1 MLKSKKITIFLI
13 EDSGKGMKAVS
24 LPSIFLASV
33 FLCLILSA
41 LVVGLIF
48 CDYRISKPKI
58 AELTKAESLCFHQ
71 KTQIAYL
78 ERRILDIHEK
88 LKELN
93 EYDLKLKNVAHI
105 ATGDEG
111 GSLVGVGGS
120 NPGGIGDAMRK
131 TDSGT
136 ERQQAGLEQNPASR
150 DPRQEEQGIH
160 HFLQI
165 RNLLASSHCSQWPVK
180 GWVCSPFGIHASA
193 LSGAVEFH
201 RGVDIA
207 AKENAPVL
215 APEDGMITSV
225 DWREGYGRRV
235 VLSHGLGLVSIFSHL
250 DKVFVSKGERLRQ
263 GDRVAT
269 AGGSGRSSGPY
280 VHYEVQFYG
289 VPVDPQK
296 SLTAFLQ

>member
-120 NPGGIGDAMRK
+120 NPGGIG
-131 TDSGT
+131 SPNGS
-136 ERQQAGLEQNPASR
+136 EGVPASNENWKAPTR
-150 DPRQEEQGIH
+150 SKRI
-160 HFLQI
+160 
-165 RNLLASSHCSQWPVK
+165 SSMKSRKVWNSSSV
-180 GWVCSPFGIHASA
+180 SPG
-193 LSGAVEFH
+193 
-201 RGVDIA
+201 
-207 AKENAPVL
+207 
-215 APEDGMITSV
+215 
-225 DWREGYGRRV
+225 
-235 VLSHGLGLVSIFSHL
+235 
-250 DKVFVSKGERLRQ
+250 
-263 GDRVAT
+263 
-269 AGGSGRSSGPY
+269 
-280 VHYEVQFYG
+280 
-289 VPVDPQK
+289 
-296 SLTAFLQ
+296 